1 MVRYTRTDLMAK
13 TNFTKVE
20 EALRDGIDKMIKE
33 KLLEEADAAQG
44 KSPQK
49 QHATD
54 QLLAKI
60 RHEFKYLYKQDKDV
74 FKKLGIDD
82 KILKELLASAKQLTQ
97 NDLKVLQEVLKRFD
111 LYKTEMEKQNPQA
124 TDEMLIEEGKK
135 QHINKRF
142 NVRDDWLPLK

>member
-1 MVRYTRTDLMAK
+1 MVRYTRTDHMAK

-44 KSPQK
+44 KAPTK
-49 QHATD
+49 QHSKD

-60 RHEFKYLYKQDKDV
+60 RQEFKYLYKQDKDV
-74 FKKLGIDD
+74 FKKLGIDE
-82 KILKELLASAKQLTQ
+82 KILKELLLTAKSLTQ
-97 NDLKVLQEVLKRFD
+97 SDLNILQEVLNRFD
-111 LYKTEMEKQNPQA
+111 LYKKEMAKKNPSA
-124 TDEMLIEEGKK
+124 TDDQIIEEEKK
-135 QHINKRF
+135 KHINKRF